1 MTGVRVLGP
10 QAANDLCLDAFVTKD
25 DTRRD
30 YLKHSY
36 ELSKFVREL
45 CVVLGPCNSDNER
58 IMRAFLRDHLMMVL
72 IPNFLEN
79 FLCHRGLNKRIIV
92 AMRR

>member
-1 MTGVRVLGP
+1 MT
-10 QAANDLCLDAFVTKD
+10 FVSMLLSLRMTPVAI
-25 DTRRD
+25 T
-30 YLKHSY
+30 SNIGY